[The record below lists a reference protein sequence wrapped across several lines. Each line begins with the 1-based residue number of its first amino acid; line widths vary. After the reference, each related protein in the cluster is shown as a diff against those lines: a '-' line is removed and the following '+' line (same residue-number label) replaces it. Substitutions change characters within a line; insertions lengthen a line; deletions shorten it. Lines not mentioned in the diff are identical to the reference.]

1 MQTQIENKKQLV
13 ETAFQRLQQELEEQQ
28 RLLLDRLR
36 QLKQHI
42 WRERDEYLSTL
53 SEEVTRLGA
62 QVRELEDKCQQPASE
77 LLQVRDT
84 PWDPHPTSM
93 GCNTLE
99 RGWKGKPRWLLRGG
113 TGAHP
118 DSRMQGD
125 HGHLDWW
132 SC

>member
-1 MQTQIENKKQLV
+1 M

-53 SEEVTRLGA
+53 SEEVARLGA
-62 QVRELEDKCQQPASE
+62 QVQELEDKCQQPASE

-84 PWDPHPTSM
+84 PWNPHPHQHGLQHAGERLEGEAEMASQGRDWCSPRFSNAGRSRTS
-93 GCNTLE
+93 GLVV
-99 RGWKGKPRWLLRGG
+99 LLRAWGP
-113 TGAHP
+113 AA
-118 DSRMQGD
+118 
-125 HGHLDWW
+125 LE
-132 SC
+132 